1 MISGSFAETGTK
13 GAVEGSVSPIH
24 DAQQLPVLPP
34 FKGAKEDAEEDSFE
48 EWVDHL
54 EEMGVWCRCDDHK
67 KLTQLRLRL
76 EGPARSFY
84 KYKSYSE
91 SEKRSY
97 DALKPALVKRFTPV
111 RLTAE
116 LRKLLYKAY
125 PPTYRVT
132 PEPELLGKRSILSN
146 QSVVEGNFEDLV
158 YKARL
163 KRQSGRRQTLG
174 QQRNQGEKK
183 PPRKPSDDS
192 EEK

>member
-1 MISGSFAETGTK
+1 
-13 GAVEGSVSPIH
+13 
-24 DAQQLPVLPP
+24 
-34 FKGAKEDAEEDSFE
+34 
-48 EWVDHL
+48 
-54 EEMGVWCRCDDHK
+54 MGVWCRCDDHK

-97 DALKPALVKRFTPV
+97 DALKPALVKRFTSV

-125 PPTYRVT
+125 PPTYHGT
-132 PEPELLGKRSILSN
+132 PEAELLGKRSVLSN

-158 YKARL
+158 CMARL

-174 QQRNQGEKK
+174 QKRNQGEKK